1 MRFEQK
7 KKKAPVIITIANFQK
22 NFKFEFLLM
31 LLLPSSLLVPTT
43 YLFPAQSCSCDCKSL
58 CRRIFTWK
66 NLKDNVYLK

>member
-43 YLFPAQSCSCDCKSL
+43 YLFPAQSCSCDCKLHCYL
-58 CRRIFTWK
+58 CAGEFLHGKT
-66 NLKDNVYLK
+66 